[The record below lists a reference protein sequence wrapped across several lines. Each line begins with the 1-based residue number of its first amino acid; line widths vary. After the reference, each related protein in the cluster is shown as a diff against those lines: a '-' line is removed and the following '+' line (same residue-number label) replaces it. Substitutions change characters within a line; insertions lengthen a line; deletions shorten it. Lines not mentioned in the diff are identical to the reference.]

1 MNTSGLSIT
10 VLSVDN
16 GRMGLSTSRKLL
28 CGPSEGVLARN
39 GAPVCYTLTQLRQF

>member
-16 GRMGLSTSRKLL
+16 GRMRPRPHESFYVNRQKGYWPET
-28 CGPSEGVLARN
+28 
-39 GAPVCYTLTQLRQF
+39 APCL

>member
-16 GRMGLSTSRKLL
+16 VRMRPRPHESFYVDCQKAYWPETSPLFVRL
-28 CGPSEGVLARN
+28 
-39 GAPVCYTLTQLRQF
+39 